1 MDFKMDI
8 FTRAQWIWLPGDCEA
23 DSYGE
28 FARDFSWEQGKAVCR
43 ISCDGDYVLYINGNL
58 ASFWQYGDYEHYK
71 VYDSIDVTPYLQK
84 GKNRIAV
91 RVWHY
96 GESSQRYITAQSG
109 LLFEVVQ
116 DDAVLTAS
124 DEAVLCRKSP
134 AFISGE
140 KKWITVQMGF
150 TFSYDAAAEDN
161 WLTGEIQYGKNAAL
175 VEKRCRLVPNP
186 VQKMKL
192 LPKADATVLQ
202 MEKNYLLIDLGKE
215 TVGIPVLEFVSQ
227 TPQQIL
233 VQWGED
239 LQNGHVRRLIE
250 NRDFSFTYRAKA
262 GENQFENPLL
272 RIGCRFLEVITE
284 QPITALYFGVR
295 PVQYPVDTM
304 PFALSDPLDQKIYDT
319 CVSTLKCCLMD
330 HYVDTPWRE
339 QCLYAFDA
347 RNQMLCGYYA
357 FADQNAAYA
366 RANLKLIAQDRREDG
381 LLAIT
386 YPCGVDLT
394 IPSFSLFWVKAV
406 REYMTHTGDVSL
418 GVEVYPKLRQVMDVF
433 HSQWCDGLV
442 LRFSGKNHWNFY
454 DWSPCMEGNL
464 HGEERSEP
472 DLMLGCLFLIA
483 LQELSPIEKM
493 IGQASDSYQGIMEK
507 TRFAIRNAFLN
518 EESGFFST
526 AIGENRYTALG
537 NAMAVLAGV
546 TNPDESRY
554 ICQHLLSE
562 ELIECSLSMK
572 TFLYDA
578 MIQTDRKA
586 FAPVVLDRIRR
597 DYGKMLDAG
606 TTTVWE
612 TADGASAFNNA
623 GSLCHGWSAIPI
635 YYYQLLLQYEGI
647 DAVVNRM

>member
-1 MDFKMDI
+1 MDI

-43 ISCDGDYVLYINGNL
+43 ISCDGDYALYINGNL

-96 GESSQRYITAQSG
+96 GESSQRYIAAQSG

-161 WLTGEIQYGKNAAL
+161 WLTGEMQYGKNAAL
-175 VEKRCRLVPNP
+175 VEKHCRLVPNP

-192 LPKADATVLQ
+192 LPKADATVLK

-250 NRDFSFTYRAKA
+250 NRDFSFTYRAKT

-304 PFALSDPLDQKIYDT
+304 PFALSDPLDHEIYDT

-406 REYMTHTGDVSL
+406 REYMTHTADVSL

-433 HSQWCDGLV
+433 HSQWCDGLI

-483 LQELSPIEKM
+483 LQELSQIEKM

-518 EESGFFST
+518 EESGFFFT

-546 TNPDESRY
+546 TNPDESCY

-586 FAPVVLDRIRR
+586 FAPVVLDRIRG

-647 DAVVNRM
+647 DAVVNRR